1 MAVLVTRPDTRGE
14 QLTEALNKAG
24 VAALHMPL
32 FRISA
37 GRELNELPNKLTQLK
52 AGDFVFAVSPNA
64 VEFAAETL
72 RNTGFRWRQDLTY
85 FAVGQ
90 SSAEYFC
97 EQSEQAVHYPY
108 AHENSEGLLALPQM
122 RQLTG
127 KTVLIL
133 RGNGGR
139 ELFPAQAAIRG
150 AQVEIVECYQRV
162 PVEYDPIEQTNLCQR
177 SGINTI
183 IATSDDILTRLT
195 DFVPA
200 GERDWLTQCRL
211 VTSSWRVAKSA
222 ERAGWQK
229 RQILIAPKA
238 DNATLVKM
246 LAELAEK

>member
-1 MAVLVTRPDTRGE
+1 MAVLVTRPDSRGE

-32 FRISA
+32 FSISA
-37 GRELNELPNKLTQLK
+37 GRELNELPNKMYQLK
-52 AGDFVFAVSPNA
+52 AGDYVFAVSKNA

-72 RNTGFRWRQDLTY
+72 SNTGFRWRQDLIY

-97 EQSEQAVHYPY
+97 EQSEQPVHYPY
-108 AHENSEGLLALPQM
+108 GHENSEGLLALPQM
-122 RQLTG
+122 QRLTD

-139 ELFPAQAAIRG
+139 ELFPAQAVRRG
-150 AQVEIVECYQRV
+150 AQVEIIECYRRV
-162 PVEYDPIEQTNLCQR
+162 PVEYDPKKQTDLCQR
-177 SGINTI
+177 AGINTI
-183 IATSDDILTRLT
+183 IATSSEILTRLT
-195 DFVPA
+195 NFVPA
-200 GERDWLTQCRL
+200 EERDWLTQCRL
-211 VTSSWRVAKSA
+211 VTASYRVAKSA

-229 RQILIAPKA
+229 RQILIAPRA

-246 LAELAEK
+246 LAEK

>member
-1 MAVLVTRPDTRGE
+1 MAVLVTRPDSRGE

-24 VAALHMPL
+24 IAALHMPL
-32 FRISA
+32 FSISA
-37 GRELNELPNKLTQLK
+37 GRELNELPGKMNQLNP
-52 AGDFVFAVSPNA
+52 GDYVFAASKNA

-72 RNTGFRWRQDLTY
+72 RHTGFHWRSDLTY

-108 AHENSEGLLALPQM
+108 EHENSEGLLALPEMQ
-122 RQLTG
+122 RLTD

-139 ELFPAQAAIRG
+139 ELFPTQAVERG
-150 AQVEIVECYQRV
+150 AQVEIIECYQRI
-162 PVEYDPIEQTNLCQR
+162 PVKYDSIEQTDLCQR
-177 SGINTI
+177 AGINTI
-183 IATSDDILTRLT
+183 IATSGEILTRLI
-195 DFVPA
+195 DFIPTA
-200 GERDWLTQCRL
+200 ERDWLMQCRL
-211 VTSSWRVAKSA
+211 VTASCRVAKSA

-229 RQILIAPKA
+229 RQILIAPRA

-246 LAELAEK
+246 LAEK

>member
-90 SSAEYFC
+90 S
-97 EQSEQAVHYPY
+97 
-108 AHENSEGLLALPQM
+108 
-122 RQLTG
+122 
-127 KTVLIL
+127 
-133 RGNGGR
+133 
-139 ELFPAQAAIRG
+139 
-150 AQVEIVECYQRV
+150 
-162 PVEYDPIEQTNLCQR
+162 
-177 SGINTI
+177 
-183 IATSDDILTRLT
+183 
-195 DFVPA
+195 
-200 GERDWLTQCRL
+200 
-211 VTSSWRVAKSA
+211 
-222 ERAGWQK
+222 
-229 RQILIAPKA
+229 
-238 DNATLVKM
+238 
-246 LAELAEK
+246 